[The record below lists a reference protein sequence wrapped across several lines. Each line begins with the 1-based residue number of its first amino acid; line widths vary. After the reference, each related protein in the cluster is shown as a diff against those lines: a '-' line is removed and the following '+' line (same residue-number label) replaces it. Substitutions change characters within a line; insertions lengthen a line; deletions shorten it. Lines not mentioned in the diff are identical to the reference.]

1 MTWTPEADEL
11 ERALRARRAPTLFA
25 PDIAKEFV
33 LPAYDGYSLA
43 NVGPT
48 VGTILEASAPYSS
61 PPLASQY
68 WQGLSDGVQRV
79 IVVVLDALGYLQLGQ
94 IIEEQ
99 PDSIWA
105 RLARRGILLPM
116 TSISPSTTTTA
127 LASLTTGATPLAHGM
142 LGYEL
147 WLREYGV
154 LVEML
159 SVRPV
164 FGAVESLMEW
174 GFLPEAFLARPSLG
188 ELWAQAGVRSTA
200 FVPTKYTRSTLSRTC
215 YRGFSQVRGYTD
227 VADMWQEAC
236 HALAEE
242 VGERNVYFIY
252 WAGIDSAIHRHG
264 TSGGFWQAELDSVAH
279 AFEDQFLDFCA
290 EHPKPG
296 TLLVVLA
303 DHGFVDSP
311 IEAAHDVDADRV
323 FRRRMLIPFSGESRA
338 AYLHALD
345 AGSERTLQEVRETL
359 GPDYV
364 VHYSQDVIDA
374 GLFGTGEPAPES
386 RARVGHLYVAARG
399 LHYLDRQNKRFKIR
413 GRHGGLS
420 PEEMLIPWLAVRLDR

>member
-1 MTWTPEADEL
+1 MNWTPEADEL
-11 ERALRARRAPTLFA
+11 EKALRARRAPTLFA
-25 PDIAKEFV
+25 PDIAEEFV
-33 LPAYDGYSLA
+33 LPAYDGHSLA

-48 VGTILEASAPYSS
+48 VGTLLGASVPCPSPALAP
-61 PPLASQY
+61 QY
-68 WQGLSDGVQRV
+68 WQGLGDGVQRV

-94 IIEEQ
+94 ILEQQ

-127 LASLTTGATPLAHGM
+127 IATLTTGATPLAHGM

-164 FGAVESLMEW
+164 FGVVESLMEW
-174 GFLPEAFLARPSLG
+174 GFVPEAFLARPSLA
-188 ELWAQAGVRSTA
+188 ELWAQEGIRSTA
-200 FVPTKYTRSTLSRTC
+200 LVPTKYTRSTLSRTC
-215 YRGFSQVRGYTD
+215 YRNFTHVLGYTD
-227 VADMWQEAC
+227 VADMWSVAC
-236 HALAEE
+236 HALADE
-242 VGERNVYFIY
+242 VGERNAYIIY
-252 WAGIDSAIHRHG
+252 WAGIDTAIHRHG
-264 TSGGFWQAELDSVAH
+264 TGGGFWQAELQAVAH
-279 AFEDQFLDFCA
+279 AFEEQFLSFCSA
-290 EHPKPG
+290 SPKQG

-311 IEAAHDVDADRV
+311 IEAAHDVDTDRT

-345 AGSERTLQEVRETL
+345 AGSERTLQEVREAL

-386 RARVGHLYVAARG
+386 RARMGHLYVAARG
-399 LHYLDRQNKRFKIR
+399 LHYLDRQSKRYKIR

-420 PEEMLIPWLAVRLDR
+420 PEEMLIPWLAVRLDG